1 MIHANK
7 IATFAK
13 DIAQKAYYEMCEN
26 EIDFLGASEPY
37 IQEKLNAAIE
47 SLKFL
52 KRCVKNTSQKQE
64 QRERLS
70 ERV

>member
-7 IATFAK
+7 IAIFAK
-13 DIAQKAYYEMCEN
+13 EITKKSYYELCEN

-37 IQEKLNAAIE
+37 IQEKLDHAIA

-52 KRCVKNTSQKQE
+52 KKYVKNISQKQE

-70 ERV
+70 ERT